1 MLYGM
6 AAVCA
11 LGAAALLL
19 FEKSGRLRV
28 PVFAAALA
36 AAAAA
41 FVLAAVG
48 QSRGLVFFRPAYAPE
63 ETVGAFFEAFC
74 GGDEERAGACLADGA
89 QMPTSAVPEDEAAAE
104 LYAAF
109 RESLAWTID
118 GDAERDG
125 LEARVRVRV
134 TALDLEAMQANLR
147 AQVTARLET
156 AVDARAYNEIYDE
169 NGLYRPEITEEIYR
183 EAVRAQLS
191 ERGAYETSRTLSLR
205 LRYDAPDWRILPD
218 GALFD
223 ALGADFAS
231 EANNAK
237 SAVLDG
243 LTYIR
248 KIYRIGENDIV
259 APAPQSGN
267 FGTTTDPA
275 VIRALID
282 ASSLLLEGQDTVWSE
297 DIELA
302 PDSEISYYSDETILV
317 IVWKELIDHKG
328 CTFAEVRI
336 ADPSQFRRRLSGD
349 SYDSHVRE
357 YCSRLA
363 EEANAV
369 LATNGDFYAY
379 RQLGVT
385 VYQRELYRFIPDSLD
400 ACFFTAKGE
409 MLLVPRG
416 SFASREEAETYI
428 RDNDVL
434 FSASFGPILIRG
446 GELQDLGTGR
456 YKVGQGDVKYS
467 RSAIAMT
474 NRLHYLLMTIN
485 FGTAATVATIPQ
497 AAQIL
502 YDKGCVDAYA
512 LDGGQTAELWMN
524 GTVLNNVDWDA
535 ERQVSDIFYFASALP
550 EGKEAGA

>member
-183 EAVRAQLS
+183 EAVPAHH
-191 ERGAYETSRTLSLR
+191 R
-205 LRYDAPDWRILPD
+205 LRSRSTTITARYHPYQRLKCRIFRLIFHHRN
-218 GALFD
+218 L
-223 ALGADFAS
+223 
-231 EANNAK
+231 
-237 SAVLDG
+237 VLLD
-243 LTYIR
+243 
-248 KIYRIGENDIV
+248 V
-259 APAPQSGN
+259 
-267 FGTTTDPA
+267 
-275 VIRALID
+275 
-282 ASSLLLEGQDTVWSE
+282 GQDLYF
-297 DIELA
+297 LA
-302 PDSEISYYSDETILV
+302 
-317 IVWKELIDHKG
+317 
-328 CTFAEVRI
+328 F
-336 ADPSQFRRRLSGD
+336 
-349 SYDSHVRE
+349 
-357 YCSRLA
+357 LA
-363 EEANAV
+363 
-369 LATNGDFYAY
+369 LA
-379 RQLGVT
+379 
-385 VYQRELYRFIPDSLD
+385 RF
-400 ACFFTAKGE
+400 
-409 MLLVPRG
+409 
-416 SFASREEAETYI
+416 
-428 RDNDVL
+428 
-434 FSASFGPILIRG
+434 
-446 GELQDLGTGR
+446 
-456 YKVGQGDVKYS
+456 
-467 RSAIAMT
+467 
-474 NRLHYLLMTIN
+474 
-485 FGTAATVATIPQ
+485 
-497 AAQIL
+497 
-502 YDKGCVDAYA
+502 
-512 LDGGQTAELWMN
+512 
-524 GTVLNNVDWDA
+524 
-535 ERQVSDIFYFASALP
+535 
-550 EGKEAGA
+550 